1 MFVNLEAVYPNQSDP
16 SLEMSFEELR
26 AARRGWSSKS
36 WRRNTPPKA
45 LRESAGNKQQQHQQP
60 ENTIHIGKLS
70 RVDELAQDLKNKAS
84 LSDNAT
90 ETLSSFDEGKP
101 EKQQKSKK
109 MKVREIKQ
117 ETQTSK

>member
-1 MFVNLEAVYPNQSDP
+1 MNLEAVYPNQSDP
-16 SLEMSFEELR
+16 SLEKSFEELR

-45 LRESAGNKQQQHQQP
+45 LRESAGIHKKQQPQQP

-84 LSDNAT
+84 LSDNTT
-90 ETLSSFDEGKP
+90 ETLSSFDENKP

-109 MKVREIKQ
+109 MKVREVKQ
-117 ETQTSK
+117 ETQTSE